1 MFPSDMVYV
10 SLLTETIVAYQSI
23 DEKIPLGKSPS
34 QEQSM
39 PSDNTAVYKFL
50 QAVKLAMRA
59 SKDVCQV
66 KSL

>member
-1 MFPSDMVYV
+1 MPTDEI
-10 SLLTETIVAYQSI
+10 LVALDQLMQASI
-23 DEKIPLGKSPS
+23 T

-39 PSDNTAVYKFL
+39 SSDNTAVYKFL